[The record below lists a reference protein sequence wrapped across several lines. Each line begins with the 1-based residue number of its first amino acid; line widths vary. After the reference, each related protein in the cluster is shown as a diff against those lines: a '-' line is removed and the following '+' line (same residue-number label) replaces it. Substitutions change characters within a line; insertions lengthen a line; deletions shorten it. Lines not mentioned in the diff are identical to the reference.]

1 MKRFWWKAALFT
13 GINLIILLFVL
24 VQAYRKDD
32 DLFFHFSQT
41 ESVLNSLPENQ
52 AYDVLIMGSSHGRI
66 FSRSG
71 NHYRVEQVLGKK
83 VANISRSAAGILPE
97 KAYLDYFY
105 TKGNSAKT
113 IVYFIDPFV
122 FSTRSW
128 NERQYFLTDEPF
140 EFGFLPLLFKH
151 GIDPGVSYAYIKS
164 KFGREWR
171 KNHGIITLDET
182 YALKYIVQK
191 SIQNRLDAL
200 YPEGYSKA
208 TFDSYVPELE
218 KTIRLAQQHQSR
230 IIFIIPATLLGHTPG
245 HADLLALLDRFK
257 AKYQIPY
264 YDYANVIRT
273 PGLFYNHDHLNVR
286 GVGYFTERYLKPVLD
301 ASASPATNNAN
312 QPH

>member
-1 MKRFWWKAALFT
+1 MKKFWWKAALFA
-13 GINLIILLFVL
+13 GINLLILLFVL
-24 VQAYRKDD
+24 VQACRKDD
-32 DLFFHFSQT
+32 DLFFHYSQT

-71 NHYRVEQVLGKK
+71 NHYRVEQMLGKT

-105 TKGNSAKT
+105 SKGNSAKT

-140 EFGFLPLLFKH
+140 EFGFLPMLFKH
-151 GIDPGVSYAYIKS
+151 GIDPGVTYAYVKS

-171 KNHGIITLDET
+171 NNHGIIKLDET
-182 YALKYIVQK
+182 YALKYIVQE
-191 SIQNRLDAL
+191 SVRNRIQAL

-208 TFDSYVPELE
+208 TFDFYVPELE

-230 IIFIIPATLLGHTPG
+230 IIFIIPSTLLGKTPG
-245 HADLLALLDRFK
+245 QDDLLTLLKQFETRY
-257 AKYQIPY
+257 AIPY
-264 YDYANVIRT
+264 YDYSNAIRT

-286 GVGYFTERYLKPVLD
+286 GVGYFTKHYLKPVLE
-301 ASASPATNNAN
+301 ASASSPNNSTN
-312 QPH
+312 QTH